1 MLDRSGT
8 PVVIDGNSLS
18 IPAVTAAAR
27 YGAGVNLDDSPEV
40 RNRVQASRQV
50 IVRKVDSEKSV
61 YGVST
66 GFGGSGK
73 SLRFSKYPTIVS
85 LAFYIS

>member
-1 MLDRSGT
+1 MLIRSGT

-18 IPAVTAAAR
+18 IPAVTATAR
-27 YGAGVNLDDSPEV
+27 YGAEVNLDDSPEV
-40 RNRVQASRQV
+40 RDRVLASRQV
-50 IVRKVDSEKSV
+50 IVGKVGAEKSV

-73 SLRFSKYPTIVS
+73 VAVI
-85 LAFYIS
+85 